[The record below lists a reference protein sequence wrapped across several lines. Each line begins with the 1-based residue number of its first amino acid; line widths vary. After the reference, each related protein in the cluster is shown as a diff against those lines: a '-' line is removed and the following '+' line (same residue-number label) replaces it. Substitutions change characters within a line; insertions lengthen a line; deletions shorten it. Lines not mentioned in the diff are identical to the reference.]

1 MAILAKPTTGNK
13 NYVIKSRSQGISCI
27 CDDLVIRW
35 HIVSSAAKHALIGL
49 SNTLAIEGARNNI
62 HCNCIVPTAASR
74 LTKDI
79 LPENL
84 YNELSE

>member
-1 MAILAKPTTGNK
+1 MEISVKQITGIWQLLSKCASEISAQTN
-13 NYVIKSRSQGISCI
+13 RSFSY
-27 CDDLVIRW
+27 
-35 HIVSSAAKHALIGL
+35 SAAKHALIGL
-49 SNTLAIEGARNNI
+49 ANTLSIEGARNNI

-84 YNELSE
+84 YNELSM